1 MAQIIDLQR
10 GQMLRLDAAR
20 GDRVQ
25 VLFGDVWLTEPRR
38 LDDVFAGSG
47 DEIVLD
53 HGGGVLVEAQGFA
66 RVVVPSTRPSA
77 RFGATLSRSLATLR
91 RLLAVPAHAI
101 T

>member
-53 HGGGVLVEAQGFA
+53 HGGRVLVEAQSFA
-66 RVVVPSTRPSA
+66 RVIVCAQPRQPM
-77 RFGATLSRSLATLR
+77 GAGVLPQLR
-91 RLLAVPAHAI
+91 RLARQALPAPTYAAL
-101 T
+101 